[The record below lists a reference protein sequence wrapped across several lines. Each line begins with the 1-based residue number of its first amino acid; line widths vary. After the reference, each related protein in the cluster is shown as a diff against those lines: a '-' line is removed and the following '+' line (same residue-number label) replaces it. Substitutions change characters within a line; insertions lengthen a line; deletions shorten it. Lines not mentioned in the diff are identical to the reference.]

1 MDLRIA
7 GITNDSIVDGP
18 GIRLVTFA
26 QGCLHACEGCHNPE
40 SWPLDGGRLITV
52 EQVIQKMDQNPLLDG
67 ITLSG
72 GEPFEQAAAM
82 AAISRAAHARKL
94 HVITYT
100 GYLWEE
106 LFHPNAPAPWQELLQ
121 ATDVL
126 VDGRFILQQRSLD
139 LVFRGSKNQRVLDVA
154 ASMAAGKPVL
164 LQDERWQ

>member
-18 GIRLVTFA
+18 GIRLVIFA